1 MARYLAHRL
10 LSGLLVLFG
19 VVSLVFLIFN
29 LKPGDPARMLADQRS
44 SPEALAAIRQDLG
57 LGLPLGVR
65 YLLYLND
72 LSPVSVMQRANRTR
86 PAYLDP
92 ERYSVAAALPIGGD
106 KLLVLKAPYLRFSY
120 QSRRG
125 VAQILA
131 EAFPNT
137 AILAVLSMLLAV
149 VLGLAMGTWAAVK
162 KGTWVDS
169 ALLGISALGMAGP
182 SFFVAVLVAW
192 LGGFVWFE
200 RIPLPILPLVALLV
214 WLIQRFGLPLLPS
227 KLTGSTRRLPTRPSP
242 TRPSPA
248 RPSPARPS
256 PARPSPTRHSPT
268 RRLPTRHL
276 PLFLLTIYFL
286 GLLFH
291 WSWATASLS
300 LPGTGLPMS
309 GSLRDV
315 DPFTGPFLN
324 WKHAILPVFVLGI
337 RPLAVIVQLTR
348 SSLLDVLSQDHIR
361 TARAKGLSERQV
373 VLRHGLRNALMPVLT
388 AVSGWFASLLAG
400 AVFVEYVFGW
410 KGMGLEVF
418 NALEREDFPVVMGA
432 VLVFATIFVVMNVV
446 VDLLYAVLDPR
457 VRTA

>member
-1 MARYLAHRL
+1 MLRYLANRL
-10 LSGLLVLFG
+10 LNGLLVLFG

-57 LGLPLGVR
+57 LGLPLSTR
-65 YLLYLND
+65 YFLYLND
-72 LSPVSVMQRANRTR
+72 LSPLALMQRADRAR

-92 ERYSVAAALPIGGD
+92 QRYSVAAALPVGGD
-106 KLLVLKAPYLRFSY
+106 KLLVLKAPYLRYSY

-125 VAQILA
+125 VAEILA

-169 ALLGISALGMAGP
+169 ALLGISALGMSGP

-200 RIPLPILPLVALLV
+200 RIPLPILPAMALLIWV
-214 WLIQRFGLPLLPS
+214 MLR
-227 KLTGSTRRLPTRPSP
+227 LTKKRRTIPQGSTKPAGPSMSTWAHAHMSTWAP
-242 TRPSPA
+242 MLILGTYIA
-248 RPSPARPS
+248 GW
-256 PARPSPTRHSPT
+256 
-268 RRLPTRHL
+268 
-276 PLFLLTIYFL
+276 LFS
-286 GLLFH
+286 
-291 WSWATASLS
+291 WPWATFSLS

-309 GSLRDV
+309 GNLVDV

-324 WKHAILPVFVLGI
+324 WKHAILPVLVLGI
-337 RPLAVIVQLTR
+337 RPLAVVVQLTR

-361 TARAKGLSERQV
+361 TARAKGLSERQL

>member
-1 MARYLAHRL
+1 MLHYLAHRL
-10 LSGLLVLFG
+10 LNGLLVLFG

-57 LGLPLGVR
+57 LGLPPGTR

-72 LSPVSVMQRANRTR
+72 LSPVALMQRASRER

-92 ERYSVAAALPIGGD
+92 ERYSVAAALPLGGD
-106 KLLVLKAPYLRFSY
+106 RLLVLKAPYLRFSY

-125 VAQILA
+125 VAQILG

-137 AILAVLSMLLAV
+137 AVLAVLSMLLAV
-149 VLGLAMGTWAAVK
+149 VLGLSMGTWAAVK
-162 KGTWVDS
+162 QGTWVDS

-192 LGGFVWFE
+192 LGGYVWFE
-200 RIPLPILPLVALLV
+200 RIPLPVLPLIALSV
-214 WLIQRFGLPLLPS
+214 WIALRS
-227 KLTGSTRRLPTRPSP
+227 YRWSRRLPTAQLP
-242 TRPSPA
+242 TVNW
-248 RPSPARPS
+248 
-256 PARPSPTRHSPT
+256 
-268 RRLPTRHL
+268 PTRHL
-276 PLFLLTIYFL
+276 PLLLLLTYLL
-286 GLLFH
+286 GLLFS
-291 WSWATASLS
+291 WPWATTSLS

-324 WKHAILPVFVLGI
+324 WRHAILPVLVLGI

-432 VLVFATIFVVMNVV
+432 VLVFATIFVVMNVM

>member
-1 MARYLAHRL
+1 MLRYLANRL
-10 LSGLLVLFG
+10 FNGLLVLFG

-44 SPEALAAIRQDLG
+44 SPEALAAIRLDLG
-57 LGLPLGVR
+57 LDLPLGTR

-72 LSPVSVMQRANRTR
+72 LSPLALMQRADRTR

-92 ERYSVAAALPIGGD
+92 ERYSVAAALPLGGD

-149 VLGLAMGTWAAVK
+149 VLGLAMGTWAAIK
-162 KGTWVDS
+162 QGTWIDS
-169 ALLGISALGMAGP
+169 ALLGISALGMSGP

-192 LGGFVWFE
+192 LGGYVWFE
-200 RIPLPILPLVALLV
+200 RIPLPILPALALLLWV
-214 WLIQRFGLPLLPS
+214 VLRFAFPKPSAPQVKRLPLLLRLFPARTS
-227 KLTGSTRRLPTRPSP
+227 VKRLP
-242 TRPSPA
+242 
-248 RPSPARPS
+248 
-256 PARPSPTRHSPT
+256 
-268 RRLPTRHL
+268 
-276 PLFLLTIYFL
+276 LLLIALYLL
-286 GLLFH
+286 GLLLH
-291 WSWATASLS
+291 WPWATASLS

-309 GSLRDV
+309 GNLLDV

-410 KGMGLEVF
+410 KGMGLDVLT
-418 NALEREDFPVVMGA
+418 ALER
-432 VLVFATIFVVMNVV
+432 
-446 VDLLYAVLDPR
+446 
-457 VRTA
+457 

>member
-1 MARYLAHRL
+1 MLHYLTNRL
-10 LSGLLVLFG
+10 FNGLLVLFG

-57 LGLPLGVR
+57 LGLPLGTR

-72 LSPVSVMQRANRTR
+72 LSPLALMQRTSRSR

-92 ERYSVAAALPIGGD
+92 ERYSVAAALPIGSD

-125 VAQILA
+125 VAQILG

-137 AILAVLSMLLAV
+137 AILAVLSTLLAV
-149 VLGLAMGTWAAVK
+149 VLGLAMGTWAALR

-169 ALLGISALGMAGP
+169 ALLAIGALGMSGP

-192 LGGFVWFE
+192 LGGYVWFE
-200 RIPLPILPLVALLV
+200 RIPLPILPALALIL
-214 WLIQRFGLPLLPS
+214 WLALRFTKKKRTTPQCSTKLAGSLMSTWAHVHMSTWLPLI
-227 KLTGSTRRLPTRPSP
+227 
-242 TRPSPA
+242 
-248 RPSPARPS
+248 
-256 PARPSPTRHSPT
+256 
-268 RRLPTRHL
+268 
-276 PLFLLTIYFL
+276 LLGTYIS

-291 WSWATASLS
+291 WPWAIHSLS

-309 GSLRDV
+309 GNLLDV
-315 DPFTGPFLN
+315 DPFTGPFYN
-324 WKHAILPVFVLGI
+324 WKHAILPVLVLGI
-337 RPLAVIVQLTR
+337 RPLAVIIQLTR

>member
-1 MARYLAHRL
+1 MLPYLANRL
-10 LSGLLVLFG
+10 FNGLLVLFG

-29 LKPGDPARMLADQRS
+29 IKPGDPARMLADQRS

-57 LGLPLGVR
+57 LGLPLGTR

-72 LSPVSVMQRANRTR
+72 LSPLALMQRADRSR

-125 VAQILA
+125 VAQILG

-149 VLGLAMGTWAAVK
+149 VLGLAMGTWAALR

-169 ALLGISALGMAGP
+169 ALLGIGALGMAGP

-192 LGGFVWFE
+192 LGGYVWFE
-200 RIPLPILPLVALLV
+200 RIPLPILPAIAFLL
-214 WLIQRFGLPLLPS
+214 WLTLRWFPAS
-227 KLTGSTRRLPTRPSP
+227 RRLANS
-242 TRPSPA
+242 
-248 RPSPARPS
+248 
-256 PARPSPTRHSPT
+256 
-268 RRLPTRHL
+268 PTRHL
-276 PLFLLTIYFL
+276 PLFLLAAYFL
-286 GLLFH
+286 GLVFH
-291 WSWATASLS
+291 WPLATTSLS

-309 GSLRDV
+309 GNLLDV
-315 DPFTGPFLN
+315 DPFTGPFYN
-324 WKHAILPVFVLGI
+324 WKHAILPVLVLGI
-337 RPLAVIVQLTR
+337 RPLAVIIQLTR

-457 VRTA
+457 VRTT

>member
-1 MARYLAHRL
+1 MLSYLTNRL
-10 LSGLLVLFG
+10 FNGLLVLFG

-29 LKPGDPARMLADQRS
+29 IKPGDPARMLADQRS

-57 LGLPLGVR
+57 LDLPLGTR

-72 LSPVSVMQRANRTR
+72 LSPLALMQRTSRSR

-125 VAQILA
+125 VAQILG

-149 VLGLAMGTWAAVK
+149 VLGLAMGTWAALR

-169 ALLGISALGMAGP
+169 ALLAIGALGMSGP

-192 LGGFVWFE
+192 LGGYVWFE
-200 RIPLPILPLVALLV
+200 RIPLPILPAIALFL
-214 WLIQRFGLPLLPS
+214 WLALRFTKKKRTTPQ
-227 KLTGSTRRLPTRPSP
+227 GSTKLAGPSMSTWAHVHMSTWLP
-242 TRPSPA
+242 A
-248 RPSPARPS
+248 
-256 PARPSPTRHSPT
+256 
-268 RRLPTRHL
+268 
-276 PLFLLTIYFL
+276 LFLGTYLAGF
-286 GLLFH
+286 LFH
-291 WSWATASLS
+291 WPWATYSLS

-309 GSLRDV
+309 GNLLDV
-315 DPFTGPFLN
+315 DPFTGPFYN
-324 WKHAILPVFVLGI
+324 WKHAILPVLVLGI
-337 RPLAVIVQLTR
+337 RPLAVIIQLTR

>member
-1 MARYLAHRL
+1 
-10 LSGLLVLFG
+10 
-19 VVSLVFLIFN
+19 
-29 LKPGDPARMLADQRS
+29 
-44 SPEALAAIRQDLG
+44 
-57 LGLPLGVR
+57 
-65 YLLYLND
+65 
-72 LSPVSVMQRANRTR
+72 MQRTDRSR

-125 VAQILA
+125 VAQILG

-149 VLGLAMGTWAAVK
+149 VLGLAMGTWAALR

-169 ALLGISALGMAGP
+169 ALLAIGALGMSGP

-192 LGGFVWFE
+192 LGGYVWFE
-200 RIPLPILPLVALLV
+200 RIPLPILPVLALLI
-214 WLIQRFGLPLLPS
+214 WLILR
-227 KLTGSTRRLPTRPSP
+227 LTKKRRKSEQGSTKPVSMSMSTWAHAHMSTWAPM
-242 TRPSPA
+242 
-248 RPSPARPS
+248 
-256 PARPSPTRHSPT
+256 
-268 RRLPTRHL
+268 
-276 PLFLLTIYFL
+276 LLLGTYL
-286 GLLFH
+286 AGLLFH
-291 WSWATASLS
+291 WPWATTSLS

-309 GSLRDV
+309 GNLLDV
-315 DPFTGPFLN
+315 DPFTGPFYN
-324 WKHAILPVFVLGI
+324 WKHAILPVLVLGI
-337 RPLAVIVQLTR
+337 RPLAVIIQLTR

-361 TARAKGLSERQV
+361 TARAKGLSEGQV

>member
-1 MARYLAHRL
+1 MLRYLTNRL
-10 LSGLLVLFG
+10 LNGFFVLFG

-57 LGLPLGVR
+57 LGLPLGTR

-72 LSPVSVMQRANRTR
+72 LSPVALMQSTGRERL
-86 PAYLDP
+86 AYLDP
-92 ERYSVAAALPIGGD
+92 ERYSVATTIPVGD
-106 KLLVLKAPYLRFSY
+106 KLLVVKAPYLRYSY
-120 QSRRG
+120 QSRKA

-149 VLGLAMGTWAAVK
+149 ILGLAMGTWAAIK

-169 ALLGISALGMAGP
+169 ALLGISALGMSGP

-192 LGGFVWFE
+192 LGGYVWFE
-200 RIPLPILPLVALLV
+200 RIPLPLLPAVALVLWLV
-214 WLIQRFGLPLLPS
+214 LR
-227 KLTGSTRRLPTRPSP
+227 LTKKKRTSSQDSTKQVGPPMSTRAHERMSTWIPM
-242 TRPSPA
+242 
-248 RPSPARPS
+248 
-256 PARPSPTRHSPT
+256 
-268 RRLPTRHL
+268 
-276 PLFLLTIYFL
+276 LLLALYVL
-286 GLLFH
+286 GLFFH
-291 WSWATASLS
+291 WPVVTYALS

-309 GSLRDV
+309 GNLLDV

-324 WKHAILPVFVLGI
+324 WKHAILPVLVLGI

-361 TARAKGLSERQV
+361 TARAKGLSESAV

-432 VLVFATIFVVMNVV
+432 VLVFATIFVLMNVV

-457 VRTA
+457 VRTE

>member
-1 MARYLAHRL
+1 MATYLLRRIIN
-10 LSGLLVLFG
+10 GLLVLFG

-44 SPEALAAIRQDLG
+44 SPEALAAIRKDLG
-57 LGLPLGVR
+57 LGYPLSTR

-72 LSPVSVMQRANRTR
+72 LSPIAIMQEADRDR
-86 PAYLDP
+86 PAFLDR
-92 ERYSVAAALPIGGD
+92 ERYTVAGTIPIGE

-125 VAQILA
+125 VTEILA

-137 AILAVLSMLLAV
+137 AILAVTSMLLAV
-149 VLGLAMGTWAAVK
+149 VLGLVMGTWAAVK
-162 KGTWVDS
+162 KGTWIDG

-182 SFFVAVLVAW
+182 SFFVAVLAAW
-192 LGGFVWFE
+192 LGGYVWYQQ
-200 RIPLPILPLVALLV
+200 IPVPMWPIVIIVFLVGAKLV
-214 WLIQRFGLPLLPS
+214 RMWRPEFDPKMRPVLGQRLHFSTWQIVIFAFIWLIS
-227 KLTGSTRRLPTRPSP
+227 
-242 TRPSPA
+242 
-248 RPSPARPS
+248 
-256 PARPSPTRHSPT
+256 
-268 RRLPTRHL
+268 
-276 PLFLLTIYFL
+276 FLL
-286 GLLFH
+286 GH
-291 WSWATASLS
+291 DWARSTFT

-309 GSLRDV
+309 GDLVDV
-315 DPFTGPFLN
+315 DPFTGPFIN
-324 WKHAILPVFVLGI
+324 WRHIILPTLVLGI
-337 RPLAVIVQLTR
+337 RPLAIVVQLTR

-361 TARAKGLSERQV
+361 TARAKGLPEFDV
-373 VLRHGLRNALMPVLT
+373 IVKHGLRNALMPVLT

-418 NALEREDFPVVMGA
+418 NALEREDLPVVMGA

>member
-1 MARYLAHRL
+1 MLSYLANRL
-10 LSGLLVLFG
+10 LNGFFVLFG

-44 SPEALAAIRQDLG
+44 SPEALEAIRQDLG
-57 LGLPLGVR
+57 LGLPMGTR

-72 LSPVSVMQRANRTR
+72 LSPVAIMQSMGRERL
-86 PAYLDP
+86 AYLDP
-92 ERYSVAAALPIGGD
+92 ERYSVAASIAVGD
-106 KLLVLKAPYLRFSY
+106 KLLVLKAPYLRYSY
-120 QSRRG
+120 QSRKA

-149 VLGLAMGTWAAVK
+149 IMGLAMGTWAAIK
-162 KGTWVDS
+162 RGTWVDS
-169 ALLGISALGMAGP
+169 FLLGISALGMSGP

-192 LGGFVWFE
+192 LGGYVWFE
-200 RIPLPILPLVALLV
+200 RIPLPLLPAVAIALWIVLRVAHARPSTVPAQPARLLSLRSLLDRLPLVLLAV
-214 WLIQRFGLPLLPS
+214 
-227 KLTGSTRRLPTRPSP
+227 
-242 TRPSPA
+242 
-248 RPSPARPS
+248 
-256 PARPSPTRHSPT
+256 
-268 RRLPTRHL
+268 
-276 PLFLLTIYFL
+276 YVL
-286 GLLFH
+286 GLLFR
-291 WSWATASLS
+291 WPMVTYALS

-309 GSLRDV
+309 GNLLDV

-324 WKHAILPVFVLGI
+324 WEHAILPVIVLGI

-361 TARAKGLSERQV
+361 TARAKGLSERDV
-373 VLRHGLRNALMPVLT
+373 VIRHGLRNALMPVLT

-457 VRTA
+457 VRAARTA

>member
-1 MARYLAHRL
+1 MLPYLANRL
-10 LSGLLVLFG
+10 FNGLLVLFG

-57 LGLPLGVR
+57 LGLPLGTR

-72 LSPVSVMQRANRTR
+72 LSPLALMQRTDRSR

-106 KLLVLKAPYLRFSY
+106 KLIVLKAPYLRFSY

-149 VLGLAMGTWAAVK
+149 VLGLAMGTWAALR

-169 ALLGISALGMAGP
+169 ALLAIGALGMSGP

-192 LGGFVWFE
+192 LGGYVWFE
-200 RIPLPILPLVALLV
+200 RIPLPLLPLIALLL
-214 WLIQRFGLPLLPS
+214 WLTLRFLVPRATPS
-227 KLTGSTRRLPTRPSP
+227 TGK
-242 TRPSPA
+242 
-248 RPSPARPS
+248 
-256 PARPSPTRHSPT
+256 
-268 RRLPTRHL
+268 HL
-276 PLFLLTIYFL
+276 PLRLPLNPLFAMVKRIPLTLIALYLL

-291 WSWATASLS
+291 WPWATTSLS

-309 GSLRDV
+309 GNLLDV
-315 DPFTGPFLN
+315 DPFTGPFYN
-324 WKHAILPVFVLGI
+324 WKHAILPVLVLGI
-337 RPLAVIVQLTR
+337 RPLAVIIQLTR

>member
-1 MARYLAHRL
+1 MLRYLAHRL
-10 LSGLLVLFG
+10 LNGLLVLFG

-57 LGLPLGVR
+57 LGLPLGTR

-72 LSPVSVMQRANRTR
+72 LSPLALMQRASRER

-92 ERYSVAAALPIGGD
+92 ERYSVAAAIPLGSD
-106 KLLVLKAPYLRFSY
+106 KLLVIKAPYLRFSY

-125 VAQILA
+125 VAEILG

-169 ALLGISALGMAGP
+169 ALLAIGALGMSGP

-192 LGGFVWFE
+192 LGGYVWFE
-200 RIPLPILPLVALLV
+200 RIPVPVLPALALLL
-214 WLIQRFGLPLLPS
+214 WLVFRFVKSSRTSRTPTRQLANSPHANSPHANSPLATSNSPTAQLPTAQLPTANWPTPLLPLL
-227 KLTGSTRRLPTRPSP
+227 LLST
-242 TRPSPA
+242 
-248 RPSPARPS
+248 
-256 PARPSPTRHSPT
+256 
-268 RRLPTRHL
+268 
-276 PLFLLTIYFL
+276 YFL
-286 GLLFH
+286 GLLLN
-291 WSWATASLS
+291 WPWATFSLS

-315 DPFTGPFLN
+315 DPFTGPFFN
-324 WKHAILPVFVLGI
+324 WRHAILPVLVLGI
-337 RPLAVIVQLTR
+337 RPLAVIIQLTR
-348 SSLLDVLSQDHIR
+348 SSLLDVLLQDHIR
-361 TARAKGLSERQV
+361 TARAKGLTERQV
-373 VLRHGLRNALMPVLT
+373 VLRHGLRNAFMPVLT